1 MLRIVD
7 LTKEAPKYGSN
18 SFHARK
24 VRWAVQGSG
33 GREDLFRTRKLA
45 QEWKKELQ
53 GLGVK

>member
-7 LTKEAPKYGSN
+7 LTKEAPKYESN
-18 SFHARK
+18 QRK
-24 VRWAVQGSG
+24 LRWAVQGLG